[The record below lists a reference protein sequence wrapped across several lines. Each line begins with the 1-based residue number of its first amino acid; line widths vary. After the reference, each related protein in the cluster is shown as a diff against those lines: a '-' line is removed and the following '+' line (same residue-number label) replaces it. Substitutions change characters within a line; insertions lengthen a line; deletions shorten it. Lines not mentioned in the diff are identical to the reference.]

1 MLHHELIQHTNASQ
15 ILGRSFSLA
24 AHIQTCRL
32 LNINADQ
39 REPPCALTQVK
50 EGRQGQKRAD
60 TGRKFGGGRRRI
72 WRFWMEDSWHICA
85 LCRLC
90 APDGRGTQT
99 DGRTGWWRGGRLML
113 MLVPQELIAFIDQ
126 ILYLCHV
133 LVLLV
138 GILFEYFDSKRFQG
152 SPLVIRKI
160 VRYSLLGDCSYTHDS
175 NFTCA
180 SCADEYT

>member
-99 DGRTGWWRGGRLML
+99 DGRTDRLVAWRALNVNARAARVDSFHRPDTLLMSRTGTPGRN
-113 MLVPQELIAFIDQ
+113 II
-126 ILYLCHV
+126 
-133 LVLLV
+133 
-138 GILFEYFDSKRFQG
+138 
-152 SPLVIRKI
+152 
-160 VRYSLLGDCSYTHDS
+160 
-175 NFTCA
+175 
-180 SCADEYT
+180 